1 MHLLAEITNLLSV
14 TVFLGMVS
22 EITPPTSES
31 IPIIAVFFS
40 LSMLILGCSI
50 IATLVIINVHFRS
63 PRTHQMGKW
72 MFRKTAG
79 KHVVLID
86 DEENRR
92 LVNGGLPHG
101 EKDKAINQDR
111 LDEEDRDS
119 DLQADWKF
127 MAMVI
132 DRFSLFLFT
141 VLIIATTSLIFL
153 STPRLFVNSPVY

>member
-1 MHLLAEITNLLSV
+1 
-14 TVFLGMVS
+14 
-22 EITPPTSES
+22 
-31 IPIIAVFFS
+31 
-40 LSMLILGCSI
+40 
-50 IATLVIINVHFRS
+50 
-63 PRTHQMGKW
+63 

-101 EKDKAINQDR
+101 EKDKALRPYLVRSSESLLDCDPLEIGIREVIALLNSFKDR